1 MATFL
6 PLMDDLNIR
15 FSCVARRGF
24 ACASG
29 LLPQDSERV
38 VWRIGLSIT
47 SGELWALS
55 FVVRYSGVSAYGE

>member
-1 MATFL
+1 MAIFF
-6 PLMDDLNIR
+6 PLIRLVIR

-38 VWRIGLSIT
+38 VWGMGLSVT
-47 SGELWALS
+47 SCELWAVS
-55 FVVRYSGVSAYGE
+55 FEVR